1 MAKDQVERR
10 YLIVYNT
17 FTGKN
22 ERGDVSLEIYQGAQ
36 RSAWRIRNGNRKF
49 SRHEILF
56 GNLTGGE
63 ANAYENFK
71 EFMDTEMSPDVVF
84 EEKEKL
90 QALYAA
96 IHSLSSKDQALIN
109 ALFFEGL
116 TERGYAARLGVQH
129 NTIHKQKLCT
139 LMKLKNLLKNF
150 SE

>member
-1 MAKDQVERR
+1 MAKDQVERH
-10 YLIVYNT
+10 YLAVYNT
-17 FTGKN
+17 FTGKK
-22 ERGDVSLEIYQGAQ
+22 ERVDVSLEIYQGAQ

-71 EFMDTEMSPDVVF
+71 EFMDTETSPDVVF

-116 TERGYAARLGVQH
+116 TEREYAARLGVQH
-129 NTIHKQKLCT
+129 NAIHKQKLCT
-139 LMKLKNLLKNF
+139 LMKLRNLLKNF
-150 SE
+150 AE